1 MSRTIKIASEWLK
14 INDVLLARVSKTKNQ
29 KLELKIDL
37 ISSFSRYFSIA
48 GNSHFFKCKDLD
60 EFKIDTFEN
69 ANQICKNNSG
79 FENLFDNV
87 PNLNEKIRHSSSW
100 RPVDF
105 EFNANYQKFLL
116 GQKTRTGFDHLNKF
130 HIFEKYIQDIW
141 TGYKRVNT
149 SHFGLGNHFIELD
162 AFDPKFKVSQFGKVL
177 YNFHSCT

>member
-14 INDVLLARVSKTKNQ
+14 INDVLLARVIKTKNQ

-37 ISSFSRYFSIA
+37 TSSFSRYFSTA
-48 GNSHFFKCKDLD
+48 GNSNFFKCKDLD

-87 PNLNEKIRHSSSW
+87 PDLNEKILHLSTWS
-100 RPVDF
+100 PVDF
-105 EFNANYQKFLL
+105 EFNANYQKFLM
-116 GQKTRTGFDHLNKF
+116 GRKTRTGFDNFNKF
-130 HIFEKYIQDIW
+130 HKKHIQEIW
-141 TGYKRVNT
+141 TGYKQVNT

-162 AFDPKFKVSQFGKVL
+162 AFDPKFNVSQFGKVL
-177 YNFHSCT
+177 CNFHSCTPR